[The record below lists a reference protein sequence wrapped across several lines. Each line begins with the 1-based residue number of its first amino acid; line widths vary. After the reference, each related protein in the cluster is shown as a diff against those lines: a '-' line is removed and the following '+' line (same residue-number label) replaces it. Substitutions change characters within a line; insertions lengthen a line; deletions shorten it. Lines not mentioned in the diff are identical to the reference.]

1 MANYYTHLAFA
12 IPATAED
19 AARFSQAIEQ
29 AALIGS
35 YSGTD
40 NDDELDGIA
49 CRFDSDRGTLAIFD
63 SDGSPTLGA
72 LATTLQ
78 DLFPDKL
85 PLGFVYSCS
94 CDKARPGG
102 FGGGLIAIGADSI
115 VERGLSELL
124 AGELTDLRM
133 TSHAA

>member
-1 MANYYTHLAFA
+1 MANYFAHLAFE

-19 AARFSQAIEQ
+19 AARFSQEIEE
-29 AALIGS
+29 AALVAG
-35 YSGTD
+35 YGGGD
-40 NDDELDGIA
+40 NDAMDGIA

-63 SDGSPTLGA
+63 SDGSPGLSA
-72 LATTLQ
+72 LAKTLQ
-78 DLFPDKL
+78 SLFPDKL

-102 FGGGLIAIGADSI
+102 FGGGLIAIGADHI

-124 AGELTDLRM
+124 AGELADLKE
-133 TSHAA
+133 TCDAG

>member
-1 MANYYTHLAFA
+1 MANYFTHLAFD

-19 AARFSQAIEQ
+19 AARFNQAIEE
-29 AALIGS
+29 AALVGS
-35 YSGTD
+35 YGAAD
-40 NDDELDGIA
+40 DDDELDGIA

-63 SDGSPTLGA
+63 SDGSPGLSA
-72 LATTLQ
+72 LAKTLQ
-78 DLFPDKL
+78 SLFPDKL

-102 FGGGLIAIGADSI
+102 FGGGLIAIGADHI

-124 AGELTDLRM
+124 AGELADLKE
-133 TSHAA
+133 TCDAG